1 MMTSSAVRP
10 GSRHGPDDNPIGKNW
25 IESMAIAV
33 RGPTSTAISA
43 RSRPN
48 ESLLLENL
56 PGYRQRMQSCTLT
69 RSKLNRG
76 KLWYIGTLSGGD
88 LFFSF
93 FSRPLKVFCR
103 AISADTYQWFQ
114 NGSHLGSLFDL
125 SHIQVPAEDI
135 REHTVILHLSF
146 IEAVMHRQPT
156 WQYRNTNQAPNRSRS
171 NPCNEQK
178 DLVSQ
183 LVLWAQSTTKDY
195 IRANEQKERML

>member
-88 LFFSF
+88 LFFPF
-93 FSRPLKVFCR
+93 FPVPWRYSAARFQQIRTNDFKMGRTWEACLTCLTSRYLPKTSENIQLFF
-103 AISADTYQWFQ
+103 TYRLLRPSCIT
-114 NGSHLGSLFDL
+114 NLPGNTETPTKH
-125 SHIQVPAEDI
+125 PA
-135 REHTVILHLSF
+135 VVVLILAMNKR
-146 IEAVMHRQPT
+146 I
-156 WQYRNTNQAPNRSRS
+156 
-171 NPCNEQK
+171 
-178 DLVSQ
+178 
-183 LVLWAQSTTKDY
+183 
-195 IRANEQKERML
+195 